1 MFHAIEDGRLAG
13 PKREVVLVQLP
24 PRRRWLVMDTTFR
37 FEDRFVYLAPDGAVV
52 HVRGPFETD
61 LASVPPQLWSVI
73 ASYGRQTLAA
83 VMHDRLCEEA
93 RLTGEDGGG
102 ALRRRADRLFRW
114 ALHDS
119 RLSGAEAWLMWSAVW
134 FAGTWEFARIAAV
147 ALGAVLLAVAWLLW
161 SALLGAGSTAVAAAA
176 GAVLLAVWAAGT
188 MARRT
193 VVSEAATAV
202 GVGAVASVPVLVL
215 LLVNTAATLLL
226 AGGAVFTWLLDGI
239 TPTVPRAPG
248 PDAGATVDD
257 ATGHGPPSAEPPVG
271 GPSGRAAAER
281 RVPPRPTIL
290 GEDDVPVP

>member
-37 FEDRFVYLAPDGAVV
+37 FEDRFAYLAPDGAVV

-93 RLTGEDGGG
+93 RAAGADGGG

-114 ALHDS
+114 ALEDS
-119 RLSGAEAWLMWSAVW
+119 RLSGAEAWVMWSAVW
-134 FAGTWEFARIAAV
+134 FAGTWEFARAAAL
-147 ALGAVLLAVAWLLW
+147 ALGAALLGIAWLLW
-161 SALLGAGSTAVAAAA
+161 AALLGVGSPALVAGA

-193 VVSEAATAV
+193 VVSEAAAAV
-202 GVGAVASVPVLVL
+202 GVGAVASLPVLVL
-215 LLVNTAATLLL
+215 LLVNTAAALLL
-226 AGGAVFTWLLDGI
+226 VLGAAFTWLLDGI
-239 TPTVPRAPG
+239 TPDLPRAPG
-248 PDAGATVDD
+248 PDEGTAVDEVAGREVD
-257 ATGHGPPSAEPPVG
+257 
-271 GPSGRAAAER
+271 R
-281 RVPPRPTIL
+281 RGMPPRPTIL

>member
-37 FEDRFVYLAPDGAVV
+37 FEDRFAYVAPDGAVV

-93 RLTGEDGGG
+93 RFAGDDGGG

-114 ALHDS
+114 ALEDS
-119 RLSGAEAWLMWSAVW
+119 RLSGAEAWVMWAAVW
-134 FAGTWEFARIAAV
+134 FAGTWEFARGA
-147 ALGAVLLAVAWLLW
+147 ALGLGAALLAVAWLLW
-161 SALLGAGSTAVAAAA
+161 SAVLGAGDPLLAVGA
-176 GAVLLAVWAAGT
+176 GAVVLAVWALAT

-193 VVSEAATAV
+193 PVAEAAAAV
-202 GVGAVASVPVLVL
+202 GVGALASVPVLVL
-215 LLVNTAATLLL
+215 LAVNTAATVLL
-226 AGGAVFTWLLDGI
+226 AVAAAGTWLVDAV
-239 TPTVPRAPG
+239 TPTTPRAPG
-248 PDAGATVDD
+248 PQQGTDVDARAT
-257 ATGHGPPSAEPPVG
+257 TP
-271 GPSGRAAAER
+271 GRPR
-281 RVPPRPTIL
+281 RTAPRPTIL